1 MAKKSKIDSEV
12 TGKRSW
18 EISKQYKI
26 VIGSLLVLF
35 SIALLVAFVSFYIH
49 GQADQSAVAKLSDRN
64 AVVNNWLGKFGAYL
78 ADILVYQ
85 GFGVA
90 SFLFVRLFF
99 LTGIYLFL
107 GIPLGKLRNTWF
119 WDLFAMIV
127 VSIIFGFF
135 ATSAPEL
142 GGIIGYEMNL
152 FSQDY
157 IGKTGTLL
165 LLIFGLVVYLIFK
178 IKVSPESIHNFIENS
193 KKEIESK
200 ITASPEK
207 SSDSSYNLE
216 EYAVPSPEEEK
227 DEEVDGIHL
236 KSTTSQFEINKEALK
251 PTISSSS
258 EINLDTLPKPIVE
271 PIVTHVLQ

>member
-18 EISKQYKI
+18 KLSKQYKI

-64 AVVNNWLGKFGAYL
+64 VVVDNWLGKFGAYL
-78 ADILVYQ
+78 ADILVYK

-152 FSQDY
+152 FSQD
-157 IGKTGTLL
+157 LS
-165 LLIFGLVVYLIFK
+165 LIHI
-178 IKVSPESIHNFIENS
+178 
-193 KKEIESK
+193 
-200 ITASPEK
+200 
-207 SSDSSYNLE
+207 
-216 EYAVPSPEEEK
+216 
-227 DEEVDGIHL
+227 
-236 KSTTSQFEINKEALK
+236 
-251 PTISSSS
+251 
-258 EINLDTLPKPIVE
+258 
-271 PIVTHVLQ
+271 